1 MKNLVVVAA
10 GVIFLL
16 AGSTASAGWTYVSP
30 MGAPPPAVVHYW
42 PVGPVYAYPAP
53 VVAVAPRVVYRPPV
67 VVPGPMLYPPPVAYP
82 PRVVYRP
89 PVAYPAPV
97 FYRPPVVYPAP
108 VVIHPKIYV
117 RGQPVRNVI
126 RAVLP

>member
-1 MKNLVVVAA
+1 MKSPMVFAGIAVV
-10 GVIFLL
+10 LL
-16 AGSTASAGWTYVSP
+16 ACSTASAGWAYVGP
-30 MGAPPPAVVHYW
+30 VVPPPAMVHSYY

-67 VVPGPMLYPPPVAYP
+67 VYPPP
-82 PRVVYRP
+82 VVYRP

-97 FYRPPVVYPAP
+97 FYGPAAVYPAP
-108 VVIHPKIYV
+108 VVIYPKIYV